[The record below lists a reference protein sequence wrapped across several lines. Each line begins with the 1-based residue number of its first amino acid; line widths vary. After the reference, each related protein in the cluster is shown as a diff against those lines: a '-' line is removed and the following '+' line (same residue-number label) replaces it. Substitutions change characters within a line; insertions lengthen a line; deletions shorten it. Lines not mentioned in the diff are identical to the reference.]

1 MSDKPNPDENPE
13 RGWGQLLPIFFNE
26 NVTIKNYAVNGRS
39 TRSFINE
46 SRWDSV
52 FSQIEEG
59 DYVFIQFGHNDQK
72 FKDKERFT
80 NPLTGYRENL
90 VKFVNDTR
98 SKGGIPVLLSSIV
111 RRKFNEFGV
120 LMDTHGLY
128 PLIVR
133 QVAKELDVYFIDL
146 QSKSENLVLTTG
158 QEKSKEL
165 YLWIEPGQYNMYPEG
180 KKDNTHFSVKGA
192 TEISSLVAES
202 IKENNWPLAKFLK

>member
-1 MSDKPNPDENPE
+1 
-13 RGWGQLLPIFFNE
+13 
-26 NVTIKNYAVNGRS
+26 
-39 TRSFINE
+39 
-46 SRWDSV
+46 
-52 FSQIEEG
+52 
-59 DYVFIQFGHNDQK
+59 
-72 FKDKERFT
+72 
-80 NPLTGYRENL
+80 
-90 VKFVNDTR
+90 
-98 SKGGIPVLLSSIV
+98 
-111 RRKFNEFGV
+111 
-120 LMDTHGLY
+120 MDTHGLY